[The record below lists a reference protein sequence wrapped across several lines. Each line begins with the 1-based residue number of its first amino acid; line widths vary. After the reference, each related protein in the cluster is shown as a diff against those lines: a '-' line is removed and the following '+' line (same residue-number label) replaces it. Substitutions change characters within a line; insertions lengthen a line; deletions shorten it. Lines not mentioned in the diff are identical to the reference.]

1 MHFKI
6 KELEESE
13 DEEIDMSL
21 TDDEKAKKEV
31 EDLRKKV
38 ARLENVVQDL
48 ETCLKSAK
56 SSQASA
62 EEVADRWGHI
72 L

>member
-1 MHFKI
+1 M
-6 KELEESE
+6 EESD
-13 DEEIDMSL
+13 DEEVDVSL

-38 ARLENVVQDL
+38 SRLENVCQEL

-62 EEVADRWGHI
+62 EEIAER
-72 L
+72 